1 MSDPL
6 ATIPLS
12 AIRVFE
18 AAARLRSFTR
28 AAEELNIT
36 QAAVSWQVKALEQR
50 LGQTLFQRLPREVAP
65 TAAGERLARAAT
77 EAVSVLRAAL
87 SDLTETDE
95 GVLAITTLHTAANQW
110 LGPRIGAFQLAHPKL
125 AVRIDTNAKVI
136 DLTRE
141 NLDVAIRSGSGR
153 WPGLEAHF
161 LFPNTATPLCS
172 AELRERLGGL
182 ARPEDM
188 LDAPLIGIPE
198 EWNAWFEAMGLRQPK
213 PDNEP
218 YRLAADNQMLE
229 LASAMAGH
237 GLALGSPIFFAAEI
251 ASGRLVRPYRQE
263 IPFGPGYWLVYPKD
277 RRRSP
282 KIAAF
287 RDWVLKLVAED
298 PVTAATAH
306 QA

>member
-6 ATIPLS
+6 AAIPLS

-28 AAEELNIT
+28 AAQELNIT

-65 TAAGERLARAAT
+65 TASGERLGRAAT
-77 EAVSVLRAAL
+77 EAMNLLRGAVSE
-87 SDLTETDE
+87 LTETDE

-110 LGPRIGAFQLAHPKL
+110 LGPRIGAFQLAHPKI
-125 AVRIDTNAKVI
+125 AVRIDTSGRIVELA
-136 DLTRE
+136 RE
-141 NLDVAIRSGSGR
+141 NVDVAIRSGSGD

-172 AELRERLGGL
+172 PALRDRLGGL
-182 ARPEDM
+182 ARPQDM
-188 LDAPLIGIPE
+188 LEAPLIGIAE
-198 EWNAWFEAMGLRQPK
+198 EWNAWFEAAGLKQPR
-213 PDNEP
+213 PGHEP
-218 YRLAADNQMLE
+218 YRLAADNQLLE
-229 LASAMAGH
+229 IASALAGH

-251 ASGRLVRPYRQE
+251 ASGRLVRPYEQA
-263 IPFGPGYWLVYPKD
+263 ITFGPGYWLAYPKD

-282 KIAAF
+282 KITAF
-287 RDWVLKLVAED
+287 RDWVLTLVAED
-298 PVTAATAH
+298 PVTA
-306 QA
+306 Q